1 MIGLSQL
8 GRTRVVTERIPGLS
22 VCAVNVLYPV
32 GGATHWVGPG
42 VAHLLEHILE
52 HQGTGD
58 FPGRRGAATHRE
70 TTSYWAVG
78 PSHRI
83 TDLLDRQGERQRPFD
98 IPPAILSRHRLTV
111 LQELRQRQAKERV
124 TAQERL
130 LKAAFGSHG
139 YARSITGSS
148 AEIGAIRDEEL
159 IEAHRIGYR
168 GPTLIAIISPLTA
181 AEILKRLSER
191 GLFLPESAAEPE
203 APPVPACYQ
212 SGSLRAESG
221 ERLAFFPAPCHDAS
235 EQEWLPLLQSIWQRR
250 LGATGGRVMLTAYG
264 AAGSCI
270 ITELSREIAATR
282 ELLAQACTESEISLA
297 RSLLRAQR
305 QEAQE
310 DLSRRLM
317 RLTECGTTG
326 SFDRLA
332 EDWPGEP
339 DPQVLNQIAERLL
352 QSPPLLLSAGAPL
365 SLQPQPWPFAPPK
378 PSRKPGPPPSPRLPE
393 ATGSTLL
400 PALITRAGRRF
411 LAQAGWELTR
421 RQHLQIRIDGSALP
435 EPRLYGL
442 YERFRGQ
449 KGVRRLQFAGRHL
462 LVAWAP
468 ALSVPAA
475 LALTDSLLR
484 TPGEASEALLRS
496 AVNGGE
502 YLRLYLPSVLAQ
514 LGCPEATGPGE
525 AVPVGAAVLGDLTQ
539 ANRQLLHQ
547 WLERSGNPQGLSL
560 EQTGPACPPGLRP
573 AALPGLRE
581 IDLYLYSLPGADPLL
596 FPLSAAA
603 KAVHRLNGSSL
614 EEDLQWTG
622 SVYSLS
628 SGVAMGYG
636 CSFLWFGL
644 FPTAKASPAG
654 VGERIQDWVQRT
666 YHHLQDGGPA
676 IDPITSDEALDR
688 LDQLGW
694 AEVTPRAHLT
704 FDALPLFIP
713 IRQTPSSRKG

>member
-1 MIGLSQL
+1 MIGLTQL
-8 GRTRVVTERIPGLS
+8 GHTTVVTERIPGLS

-32 GGATHWVGPG
+32 GSATHWMGPG

-58 FPGRRGAATHRE
+58 FPGRRGAATHRD

-78 PSHRI
+78 ASHRI
-83 TDLLDRQGERQRPFD
+83 TDLLDRQRERQRPFT
-98 IPPAILSRHRLTV
+98 IPPALLSRHRNTV

-124 TAQERL
+124 TAQESL
-130 LKAAFGSHG
+130 LMAAFGSHG
-139 YARSITGSS
+139 YARSITGSA
-148 AEIGAIRDEEL
+148 AEIAAIRDEEL
-159 IEAHRIGYR
+159 IEAHRSGYR
-168 GPTLIAIISPLTA
+168 GPALIAIISPLPE

-191 GLFLPESAAEPE
+191 ELLLPEAAAE
-203 APPVPACYQ
+203 AVAQPVPACYQ
-212 SGSLRAESG
+212 SGSLRAEGG
-221 ERLAFFPAPCHDAS
+221 ERLAFFPAPCHDAP
-235 EQEWLPLLQSIWQRR
+235 EQGWLPLLQSIWQRR
-250 LGATGGRVMLTAYG
+250 LGATGGRVMLTGYS

-270 ITELSREIAATR
+270 ITEPFREDGATW
-282 ELLAQACTESEISLA
+282 ELLAQACTEGEINLA

-305 QEAQE
+305 HEAQE
-310 DLSRRLM
+310 DLYRRLM

-332 EDWPGEP
+332 ENWPGQP
-339 DPQVLNQIAERLL
+339 DPQVLNQIAQRLL

-378 PSRKPGPPPSPRLPE
+378 PSQKPGQPPSPLSMPE
-393 ATGSTLL
+393 AAGSPLL
-400 PALITRAGRRF
+400 PALITRAGSRF

-484 TPGEASEALLRS
+484 TPVEASEAPFRS

-502 YLRLYLPSVLAQ
+502 YLRLYLPSILAQ
-514 LGCPEATGPGE
+514 LRGPGATGPGE

-539 ANRQLLHQ
+539 ADRQLLHQ
-547 WLERSGNPQGLSL
+547 WLERSGDPPSL
-560 EQTGPACPPGLRP
+560 PLEPGGP

-581 IDLYLYSLPGADPLL
+581 IDLYLYTIPGADPLL

-614 EEDLQWTG
+614 EEELQSAG

-644 FPTAKASPAG
+644 FPTARASHSG
-654 VGERIQDWVQRT
+654 VGERIRRWVRRT
-666 YHHLQDGGPA
+666 YHHLQEGGPA
-676 IDPITSDEALDR
+676 IDPITADEALDR
-688 LDQLGW
+688 LDRLGW
-694 AEVTPRAHLT
+694 AEVIPRADLPL
-704 FDALPLFIP
+704 DALPLFIP